1 MFPPHP
7 QLFHHTWEGPRP
19 LATRLQVLQ
28 AKTSCSHFSSPVLG
42 PVEKACPPAP
52 CSFWGFGGNGLG
64 ACSATIYLAQGR
76 RTGQKN
82 RAEEGRAG
90 QRRAEQDRGEQRGAE
105 PGREGQRRSKVGR
118 AGQRRAEHGRGGQS
132 RAEGGRAGQTGAEPG
147 RGGQRRAEQD
157 GGRQSRAE
165 QGVLPGAALETCVRS
180 PSLGSAACREVEKIP
195 ASPSGSRLKGSG
207 QRSGHPTA
215 VHLFSW

>member
-76 RTGQKN
+76 RTGQK
-82 RAEEGRAG
+82 
-90 QRRAEQDRGEQRGAE
+90 RAEQ
-105 PGREGQRRSKVGR
+105 
-118 AGQRRAEHGRGGQS
+118 GRGGQS
-132 RAEGGRAGQTGAEPG
+132 RTEESRGGQSQAEKVKGGQRWVEQGRGGQNMAEAGRAGQRGAEQG
-147 RGGQRRAEQD
+147 RGGQSQAEEGRGGQSRTEAGRA
-157 GGRQSRAE
+157 GQSRASCQE
-165 QGVLPGAALETCVRS
+165 RPWRPVCARRP
-180 PSLGSAACREVEKIP
+180 
-195 ASPSGSRLKGSG
+195 
-207 QRSGHPTA
+207 
-215 VHLFSW
+215 